1 MPIAPPALT
10 PDQPARE
17 RILWTACAL
26 FYRDG
31 VRATGIDRV
40 IAEAGVTK
48 VTFYRHFPS
57 KNDLVLAF
65 LADRHTRWMQWFDAA
80 LQRHGN
86 TPDALVPAL
95 AEWLEDADFRGC
107 AFLNTSAELGG
118 SLDGVNTLTRQHKSD
133 VARRIEALMPQAGS
147 AGPHAVHGDGRRG
160 HACLVRHTAR
170 AGAGGPGAG
179 RGPAAR
185 GTTAQAPCTGNLS
198 GLAPALPSAGRS
210 GAFSPPA
217 APCAQRAPRWQH
229 PHQKTAAAPPAYRC
243 GQSRR
248 YPG

>member
-1 MPIAPPALT
+1 MPTALPPATSIAPPAFS
-10 PDQPARE
+10 PDLPARE

-133 VARRIEALMPQAGS
+133 VARRIEALMPQAGKADLDTS
-147 AGPHAVHGDGRRG
+147 P
-160 HACLVRHTAR
+160 
-170 AGAGGPGAG
+170 
-179 RGPAAR
+179 
-185 GTTAQAPCTGNLS
+185 
-198 GLAPALPSAGRS
+198 
-210 GAFSPPA
+210 PPA
-217 APCAQRAPRWQH
+217 ALASMLCMAMDGAVTHTLFGTPPAQALAGLAQAVALLPAAPRRRR
-229 PHQKTAAAPPAYRC
+229 PAPAT
-243 GQSRR
+243 
-248 YPG
+248 